1 MLSPQTLLRVRG
13 SRFASKVSYI
23 KPCGRVF
30 NIEIL
35 KVSVC
40 DMAAASGNARTFSG
54 GLRRSTVAHFACK
67 VRGTN
72 IVAAKHAQKIQQG
85 HAPDFRHMSVAL
97 TLQAK

>member
-13 SRFASKVSYI
+13 SHFASKVSYI

-40 DMAAASGNARTFSG
+40 DMAAGSGDARTFSG
-54 GLRRSTVAHFACK
+54 GLRRSIVAHFACK

-72 IVAAKHAQKIQQG
+72 IVAAKHAQK
-85 HAPDFRHMSVAL
+85 
-97 TLQAK
+97 K